1 MDIRYFVDKGYSF
14 DDILREVKKEYESES
29 KRKNE
34 ENKKRA
40 AAEAEKLKRKTARAA
55 LMKAW
60 RDYTLVVAKDITPAE
75 ADKLMA
81 EIEENLVDFENTFPL
96 SMGHIRKDG
105 EQWTPYLQPVI
116 MLVQLAYRAKLVSYE
131 GRLTPMTIIKVN
143 D

>member
-34 ENKKRA
+34 ENKRR

-75 ADKLMA
+75 VDKLMA
-81 EIEENLVDFENTFPL
+81 EIEANLADFENTLEMFNKGL
-96 SMGHIRKDG
+96 TTLGREKKAKSDEER
-105 EQWTPYLQPVI
+105 LQDF
-116 MLVQLAYRAKLVSYE
+116 LRNLEKL
-131 GRLTPMTIIKVN
+131 L
-143 D
+143 

>member
-14 DDILREVKKEYESES
+14 DDILREVKKEYAAES

-40 AAEAEKLKRKTARAA
+40 EAEAEKLKRKTARAA

-75 ADKLMA
+75 VDKLMA
-81 EIEENLVDFENTFPL
+81 EIEAELTDFENTFERINKYNL
-96 SMGHIRKDG
+96 GGVDLGREIKSDD
-105 EQWTPYLQPVI
+105 E
-116 MLVQLAYRAKLVSYE
+116 KLRDFLRNLE
-131 GRLTPMTIIKVN
+131 MEKMF
-143 D
+143 

>member
-1 MDIRYFVDKGYSF
+1 MDIRNLVDKGYSF

-40 AAEAEKLKRKTARAA
+40 AEAEKLKRKASRAA

-75 ADKLMA
+75 VDKIMA
-81 EIEENLVDFENTFPL
+81 GIEENLIDFENTFE
-96 SMGHIRKDG
+96 MVDK
-105 EQWTPYLQPVI
+105 YLLGGVDLGREI
-116 MLVQLAYRAKLVSYE
+116 KSDDEKLRDFLRNLE
-131 GRLTPMTIIKVN
+131 KMF
-143 D
+143 

>member
-1 MDIRYFVDKGYSF
+1 MDIRNLVDKGYSF

-40 AAEAEKLKRKTARAA
+40 AVEAEKLKRKTARAA

-75 ADKLMA
+75 VDKLMA
-81 EIEENLVDFENTFPL
+81 EIEETLVDFENTFEMFNKYNL
-96 SMGHIRKDG
+96 SGVDLEKKKKIKSDEEKLKDFLRDL
-105 EQWTPYLQPVI
+105 E
-116 MLVQLAYRAKLVSYE
+116 KLF
-131 GRLTPMTIIKVN
+131 
-143 D
+143 

>member
-40 AAEAEKLKRKTARAA
+40 AVEAEKLKRKASRAA

-60 RDYTLVVAKDITPAE
+60 RDYTLVVAKDITPADV
-75 ADKLMA
+75 DKLMA
-81 EIEENLVDFENTFPL
+81 EIEENLVDFENTLEMFNKYSL
-96 SMGHIRKDG
+96 GGVD
-105 EQWTPYLQPVI
+105 
-116 MLVQLAYRAKLVSYE
+116 LAREKKVKSDEEKLHDFLRNLE
-131 GRLTPMTIIKVN
+131 KMF
-143 D
+143 

>member
-40 AAEAEKLKRKTARAA
+40 AVEAEKLKRKASRAA

-60 RDYTLVVAKDITPAE
+60 RDYTLVVSKGISPAE
-75 ADKLMA
+75 VDKIMA
-81 EIEENLVDFENTFPL
+81 GLEENLIDFENTFE
-96 SMGHIRKDG
+96 MVDK
-105 EQWTPYLQPVI
+105 YLLGGVD
-116 MLVQLAYRAKLVSYE
+116 LAREKKAKSDE
-131 GRLTPMTIIKVN
+131 EKLTDFLRNLEKMF
-143 D
+143 

>member
-40 AAEAEKLKRKTARAA
+40 AEAEKLKRKVSRAA

-60 RDYTLVVAKDITPAE
+60 RDYTLVVSKGISPAE
-75 ADKLMA
+75 VDKIMA
-81 EIEENLVDFENTFPL
+81 GLEENLIDFENAFE
-96 SMGHIRKDG
+96 MVDK
-105 EQWTPYLQPVI
+105 YLLGGVD
-116 MLVQLAYRAKLVSYE
+116 LAREKKAKSDEEKLHDFLRNLE
-131 GRLTPMTIIKVN
+131 KMF
-143 D
+143 

>member
-60 RDYTLVVAKDITPAE
+60 RDYTLVVSKGISPAE
-75 ADKLMA
+75 VDKLMA
-81 EIEENLVDFENTFPL
+81 EIEENLIDFENTFEMFNKYNL
-96 SMGHIRKDG
+96 GGVDLGREIKSDDEKLKDFLRNL
-105 EQWTPYLQPVI
+105 EK
-116 MLVQLAYRAKLVSYE
+116 MF
-131 GRLTPMTIIKVN
+131 
-143 D
+143 

>member
-40 AAEAEKLKRKTARAA
+40 AVEAEKLKRKTARAA

-75 ADKLMA
+75 VDKLMA
-81 EIEENLVDFENTFPL
+81 EIEENLVDFENTLEMFNKYSL
-96 SMGHIRKDG
+96 GGVD
-105 EQWTPYLQPVI
+105 
-116 MLVQLAYRAKLVSYE
+116 LAREKKVKSDEEKLHDFLRNLE
-131 GRLTPMTIIKVN
+131 KMF
-143 D
+143 

>member
-40 AAEAEKLKRKTARAA
+40 AEAEKLKRKASRAA

-60 RDYTLVVAKDITPAE
+60 RDYILVVSKGISPAE
-75 ADKLMA
+75 VDKIMA
-81 EIEENLVDFENTFPL
+81 GIEENLVDFENTFE
-96 SMGHIRKDG
+96 MVDK
-105 EQWTPYLQPVI
+105 YLLGGVD
-116 MLVQLAYRAKLVSYE
+116 LAREKKAKSDE
-131 GRLTPMTIIKVN
+131 EKLTDFLRNLEKMF
-143 D
+143 

>member
-14 DDILREVKKEYESES
+14 DDILREVKKEYESQS

-40 AAEAEKLKRKTARAA
+40 AEAEKLKRRTARAA

-75 ADKLMA
+75 VDKLMA
-81 EIEENLVDFENTFPL
+81 EIEENLVDFENTFE
-96 SMGHIRKDG
+96 MVDK
-105 EQWTPYLQPVI
+105 YLLGGVD
-116 MLVQLAYRAKLVSYE
+116 LAREKKAKSDE
-131 GRLTPMTIIKVN
+131 EKLTDFLRNLEKMF
-143 D
+143 

>member
-29 KRKNE
+29 KRKKNE
-34 ENKKRA
+34 EDKKR

-75 ADKLMA
+75 VDKLMA
-81 EIEENLVDFENTFPL
+81 EIEENLVDFENTFEMINKYNL
-96 SMGHIRKDG
+96 GGVDLGREIKSDD
-105 EQWTPYLQPVI
+105 E
-116 MLVQLAYRAKLVSYE
+116 KLRDFLRNLE
-131 GRLTPMTIIKVN
+131 KMF
-143 D
+143 

>member
-1 MDIRYFVDKGYSF
+1 MDIRNLVDKGYSF

-40 AAEAEKLKRKTARAA
+40 AEAEKLKRKASRAA

-75 ADKLMA
+75 VDKLMA
-81 EIEENLVDFENTFPL
+81 EIEENLVDFENTLEMFNK
-96 SMGHIRKDG
+96 HILGGVD
-105 EQWTPYLQPVI
+105 
-116 MLVQLAYRAKLVSYE
+116 LAREKKAKSDEEKLHDFLRNLE
-131 GRLTPMTIIKVN
+131 KMF
-143 D
+143 

>member
-1 MDIRYFVDKGYSF
+1 MNIRYFVDKGYSF

-40 AAEAEKLKRKTARAA
+40 AEAEKLKRKASRAA

-75 ADKLMA
+75 VDKLMA
-81 EIEENLVDFENTFPL
+81 EIEENLIDFENTFEMFNKYNL
-96 SMGHIRKDG
+96 GGVD
-105 EQWTPYLQPVI
+105 
-116 MLVQLAYRAKLVSYE
+116 LAREKKAKSDE
-131 GRLTPMTIIKVN
+131 EKLTDFLRNLEKMF
-143 D
+143 